1 MLTRKGILWVC
12 AMVVATIL
20 MVAPQ
25 AGAAKYPIK
34 PIKVILATGA
44 GGSHDMHCRAV
55 ASVIH
60 EYLGQPFLCTVRGG
74 AGGKIGM
81 GVLKRSKPDGYTIAL
96 GSGSHFAIAPHAR
109 NMGFDPKTDFIPVFQ
124 VNGSP
129 FMLVT
134 KSTTPWKTYKDLIDD
149 AKKRPGKISI
159 SSNGAWGSSH
169 LGIIQIMRAAN
180 VKFKHVPFR
189 GGGKAWQAMYGGHT
203 DLGWANV
210 TTGGTLGRVKSG
222 DLTLIATASKKRMPE
237 FPNHPTFY
245 ELGVD
250 YEYKSWRVFLAPK
263 GTPADRIE
271 ILQKALHKAT
281 KSKTL
286 RKLIKKFG
294 EKLSP
299 LSGPKLKEA
308 YLGQIDFY
316 GKVFKDM
323 GYKKKK

>member
-1 MLTRKGILWVC
+1 MLKRGILWVG
-12 AMVVATIL
+12 AMAAVVVLVA
-20 MVAPQ
+20 APQ
-25 AGAAKYPIK
+25 AGAAEYPIK

-74 AGGKIGM
+74 GGGKIGM
-81 GVLKRSKPDGYTIAL
+81 TALKRSKPDGYTIAL
-96 GSGSHFAIAPHAR
+96 GSNSHFGIAPHAR
-109 NMGFDPKTDFIPVFQ
+109 NMGFDPKTDFVPIFQ

-134 KSTTPWKTYKDLIDD
+134 KSTTPWKTFKDLIDD

-169 LGIIQIMRAAN
+169 LGIIQIMRAAK

-222 DLTLIATASKKRMPE
+222 DLTLIATASQKRMPE
-237 FPNHPTFY
+237 FPNYPTFY
-245 ELGVD
+245 ELGVN
-250 YEYKSWRVFLAPK
+250 YEYKSWRVFMGPK
-263 GTPADRIE
+263 GIPQDRIA
-271 ILQKALHKAT
+271 ILQAALHKAS
-281 KSKTL
+281 KSKSL
-286 RKLIKKFG
+286 KKLIKQFG

-323 GYKKKK
+323 NFKKKK